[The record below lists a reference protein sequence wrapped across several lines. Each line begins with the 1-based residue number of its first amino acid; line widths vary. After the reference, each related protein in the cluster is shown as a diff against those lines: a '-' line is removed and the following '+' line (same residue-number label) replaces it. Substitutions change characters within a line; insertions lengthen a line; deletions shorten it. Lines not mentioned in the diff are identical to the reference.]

1 MPCRP
6 GLSFASTP
14 SLTVPDDYNLTI
26 QCPGLHM
33 PLNILGQGDHPTIGK
48 RSHVYFIDC
57 QVSTYRH
64 ISDAAKPITNNS
76 DHSAAA
82 TALGLSSVLFG
93 NSPGHAH
100 FVRSD
105 LLVPLEVSHPP
116 STVCSST
123 HLPERCETS
132 PTLTSG
138 GDSTMREAAETC
150 AAAVSTRRSCPR
162 VAGPTCTCTLSE
174 ATCCR

>member
-116 STVCSST
+116 LHSLQLNTSARALRNIADPDIRWRLYHARGRRDLRGSRVHAKELPQGCRPHMHMHTV
-123 HLPERCETS
+123 
-132 PTLTSG
+132 
-138 GDSTMREAAETC
+138 
-150 AAAVSTRRSCPR
+150 
-162 VAGPTCTCTLSE
+162 
-174 ATCCR
+174 